1 MVFSLRL
8 SVSAVI
14 VFMTLEDLNGL
25 SAEEAER
32 ELLRCCGSQ
41 RWAKAVAARRPFKS
55 KEDLHRTAEIEW
67 LKLKYPDWLEAF
79 SHHPRIGERAKA
91 QGFAKQEQS
100 GTAAATDATMLS
112 LESLNRLYEEK
123 FGFVFLICAT
133 GKSAEEMLGALQRRL
148 PNGRDV
154 ELKNAVGEQ
163 AKITRLRLEKLLGA
177 DSSLR
182 SG

>member
-1 MVFSLRL
+1 
-8 SVSAVI
+8 
-14 VFMTLEDLNGL
+14 MTLNELNAL
-25 SAEEAER
+25 SGARAEE
-32 ELLRCCGSQ
+32 ELLKCCGSQ

-55 KEDLHRTAEIEW
+55 REDLHRTAEIEW

-79 SHHPRIGERAKA
+79 SQHPRIGERAKA

-100 GTAAATDATMLS
+100 GASGASDATLLS

-123 FGFVFLICAT
+123 FGFVFLIFAT
-133 GKSAEEMLGALQRRL
+133 GKSAEEMLGTLQRRL
-148 PNGRDV
+148 QNGRDV

-163 AKITRLRLEKLLGA
+163 AKITRLRLEKLLTA
-177 DSSLR
+177 DPSLR

>member
-1 MVFSLRL
+1 
-8 SVSAVI
+8 
-14 VFMTLEDLNGL
+14 MTLNELNALPGTR
-25 SAEEAER
+25 AEE
-32 ELLRCCGSQ
+32 ELLKCCGSQ
-41 RWAKAVAARRPFKS
+41 RWARAVAARRPFKT

-100 GTAAATDATMLS
+100 GTAGAADGTLLS

-123 FGFVFLICAT
+123 FGFVFLIFAT
-133 GKSAEEMLGALQRRL
+133 GKSADEMLGALQRRL
-148 PNGRDV
+148 QNGRDV

-177 DSSLR
+177 DPSPRRGESR
-182 SG
+182 